1 MTVQALRWPNSAHSE
16 QMIVAAL
23 AAMSAAD
30 ANASGIVMPYRLTS
44 GESLDEGLA
53 RIAEEQALKAAE
65 LLKADGASAY
75 ALRKA
80 RARFK
85 KVRAVLRLGRHALG
99 EAYAKE
105 NIRFRDA
112 GRLIAVARDADAA
125 VTAAEGLF
133 AVAASVAEE
142 EAASALLAHLVRKR
156 RKIRAD
162 ETSTTRDVERAARMA
177 RAGAKAVAKLD
188 WPSRFAEVS
197 PAIAKSYA
205 RARRTMLAAL
215 DSGDI
220 EMFHEWRKD
229 AKHHFRHEQIF
240 AGLWPGVLDS
250 RVSELSRL
258 GRILGSLAD
267 YQLLEESA
275 AAWSPTKTHRDNRR
289 RVMSL
294 IDDKMIAAMAA
305 ARDLGDHLFKDK
317 PSHMRAA
324 HEALWAARR

>member
-1 MTVQALRWPNSAHSE
+1 
-16 QMIVAAL
+16 
-23 AAMSAAD
+23 
-30 ANASGIVMPYRLTS
+30 MPYRLIS
-44 GESLDEGLA
+44 GESLDDGLA
-53 RIAEEQALKAAE
+53 RIAAEQALKAAE
-65 LLKADGASAY
+65 LLSADGASAY

-85 KVRAVLRLGRHALG
+85 KVRAVLRLGRRSLG

-105 NIRFRDA
+105 NMRFRDA

-133 AVAASVAEE
+133 AVAASAAEE

-156 RKIRAD
+156 RKVRAD
-162 ETSTTRDVERAARMA
+162 DDATTRETARAARMA
-177 RAGAKAVAKLD
+177 RAGAKAMAKQD
-188 WPSRFAEVS
+188 WPRDFADVA

-220 EMFHEWRKD
+220 EAFHEWRKD

-258 GRILGSLAD
+258 GRLLGSLAD
-267 YQLLEESA
+267 YQLLEASA
-275 AAWSPTKTHRDNRR
+275 AAWNPTGANRDNRR
-289 RVMSL
+289 RVMAL
-294 IDDKMIAAMAA
+294 IDDKMIAAMTAS
-305 ARDLGDHLFKDK
+305 RDLGDHLFKDK

-324 HEALWAARR
+324 HEALWTARR